1 LGASVATS
9 YVSVK
14 RENYLCRR
22 IWFKVRGLKP
32 TPSSFCFV
40 RVRKKRVGAIMKLR
54 AVEKQEHPHRFQNHR
69 SVDTNQTCIQ
79 TKKLYSLPTL
89 PISSTTLSFRLE
101 NALKTVGNEIY
112 KSLNG
117 RKVSRDFNLFLH
129 SPPFLLPASCLLP
142 PSLSSNLNLIPF
154 LSLCPV
160 DDENSNEKNCGNIAF
175 LSKNC
180 DKKDCFLFACA

>member
-1 LGASVATS
+1 
-9 YVSVK
+9 
-14 RENYLCRR
+14 
-22 IWFKVRGLKP
+22 
-32 TPSSFCFV
+32 
-40 RVRKKRVGAIMKLR
+40 LR

-89 PISSTTLSFRLE
+89 PISSTNLSFRLE

-129 SPPFLLPASCLLP
+129 SLPFLLPASCLLLYLP
-142 PSLSSNLNLIPF
+142 TSASFPSFPFVPSMMKTATKKIVEILLFCQKTVTKKIVFVLHALNLTK
-154 LSLCPV
+154 SRM
-160 DDENSNEKNCGNIAF
+160 NTRNC
-175 LSKNC
+175 L
-180 DKKDCFLFACA
+180 

>member
-40 RVRKKRVGAIMKLR
+40 RVRKKRVGAIMKFTCGGKTRTLAPFPKSSICR
-54 AVEKQEHPHRFQNHR
+54 P
-69 SVDTNQTCIQ
+69 NQTRIQ

-89 PISSTTLSFRLE
+89 PISSTNLSFRLE

-129 SPPFLLPASCLLP
+129 SLPFLLPASCLLLYLPTSASFPSFPPSCLLP
-142 PSLSSNLNLIPF
+142 PSLSSNLSLIPF

-160 DDENSNEKNCGNIAF
+160 DALWFKTR
-175 LSKNC
+175 
-180 DKKDCFLFACA
+180 